1 MVHDRDDL
9 RDLLLE
15 LLATDVDGSTD
26 LLRTGVVDSIGL
38 LQLIGHV
45 EEALDISLDLYDVDP
60 DDLSTLDGLLRLFG
74 QSSST

>member
-9 RDLLLE
+9 RGLLLE

-26 LLRTGVVDSIGL
+26 LLKTGVVDSIGL
-38 LQLIGHV
+38 LQLIGNA
-45 EEALDISLDLYDVDP
+45 EEALGISLDLYDVDP
-60 DDLSTLDGLLRLFG
+60 DDLSTLDGLLRLFA